1 MNAKILSAIGG
12 ALLVGA
18 TGAASAAEPQ
28 VDLSKQ
34 VQALQTRV
42 AELEAK
48 QGSSWLND
56 RRAEEI
62 KALVQDVLA
71 DADQRASLSGAAVRT
86 GYQGGFRVANEDG
99 SFLLQ
104 VNGLIQLRYILNSRD
119 GSEEGGNPEDDCLS
133 GFEINRANL
142 AFSGHIASPR
152 ITYALQLAVDR
163 TDNSVSAD
171 RIVLGYQLTDG
182 LALWA
187 GEDKAPFLREEL
199 VADGMQ
205 MAVERSAINE
215 FFTIGTVQ
223 GIGAVWTPANIDML
237 KVSVAISD
245 GIRSGESDDAGQ
257 SNYWLNDNEKAYWED
272 DNDYAITARVD
283 VKVFGAW
290 DQMNDFTAWGG
301 ENMALVIGGA
311 IHYDVGDTGNTG
323 DNDSLFMWTV
333 DASLEVAGL
342 SVYGAFVMAHP
353 EWEDGGESQAWG
365 AIGQVAYNINDQCE
379 PFARI
384 EFLNT
389 DVNSDGGDTTIVTL
403 GANWYNAKHSAK
415 FTADVVWALDPI
427 VNPGGQPISAGATG
441 LLTDGDNNDN
451 QLVLRLQYQL
461 GF

>member
-104 VNGLIQLRYILNSRD
+104 VNGLIQLRYIANFRDNSED
-119 GSEEGGNPEDDCLS
+119 DFEGG
-133 GFEINRANL
+133 FEVGRANL

-163 TDNSVSAD
+163 WDNSVSAD
-171 RIVLGYQLTDG
+171 RIVLGYQLMDG

-205 MAVERSAINE
+205 MAVERSGINE
-215 FFTIGTVQ
+215 FFTLGTVQ
-223 GIGAVWTPANIDML
+223 GIGAVWTPADIDML

-245 GIRSGESDDAGQ
+245 GIRSGESDDAENE
-257 SNYWLNDNEKAYWED
+257 NYWYDMGDLRGAGKAFYRD
-272 DNDYAITARVD
+272 QTDYAITARVD

-311 IHYDVGDTGNTG
+311 VHYEASETGSSR
-323 DNDSLFMWTV
+323 DNNSLFMWTV

-365 AIGQVAYNINDQCE
+365 ALGQVSYNINDQCE

-384 EFLNT
+384 EFLNI
-389 DVNSDGGDTTIVTL
+389 DDNSQGGDTTVVTF

-427 VNPGGQPISAGATG
+427 VVPDGQPISTGAIG
-441 LLTDGDNNDN
+441 LLEDSDNNDG
-451 QLVLRLQYQL
+451 QLVFRLQYQL